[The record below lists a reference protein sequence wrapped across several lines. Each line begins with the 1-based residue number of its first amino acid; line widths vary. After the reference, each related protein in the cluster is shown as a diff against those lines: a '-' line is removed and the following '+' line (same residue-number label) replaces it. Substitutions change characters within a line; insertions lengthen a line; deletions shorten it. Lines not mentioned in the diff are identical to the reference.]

1 MGAPDRSVDAEGALP
16 IAVIKLG
23 GSVLTRKREEEKLRP
38 KVLSRLAREIS
49 ELEGHRVVLL
59 HGAGG
64 FGHPGAARFGLA
76 TPPSTE
82 HPGSERGRGAAIV
95 AAEVRRLHLAVLR
108 ELVSAGA
115 RPWSVPAANHA
126 QQQAGKLVSLDTA
139 PFARALEGGYLPVS
153 FGDVVPD
160 SSWGSSIL
168 SADQIALALALALRP
183 SVVLFVSD
191 VNGIYAPGG
200 SGRPI
205 PVRRVTDSLI
215 ESLEAEPG
223 SSDVTGGIRGKA
235 EAMRAIAQLG
245 VDAGLI
251 SGLSDGAISR
261 ALRGK
266 GQYGSWAL
274 AGEPGDAP

>member
-1 MGAPDRSVDAEGALP
+1 MGALGPTVEEEGALP

-49 ELEGHRVVLL
+49 EIESHRIILL

-76 TPPSTE
+76 KPPSTE

-108 ELVSAGA
+108 ALVSASA

-126 QQQAGKLVSLDTA
+126 QQQAGTLVSLDTA
-139 PFARALEGGYLPVS
+139 PFARALEDGFLPVS

-160 SSWGSSIL
+160 TRWGSSIL
-168 SADQIALALALALRP
+168 SADRIALALAGALKP
-183 SVVLFVSD
+183 SVILFVSD
-191 VNGIYAPGG
+191 VNGIYAPGAT
-200 SGRPI
+200 GRRI
-205 PVRRVTDSLI
+205 PVPTVTDSLI
-215 ESLEAEPG
+215 ESLAPEPET
-223 SSDVTGGIRGKA
+223 SDVTGGIRGKA
-235 EAMRAIAQLG
+235 HAMRAIARAG

-266 GQYGSWAL
+266 GRYGSWAL
-274 AGEPGDAP
+274 AGEPGATP

>member
-76 TPPSTE
+76 KPPSTE